1 MPKNKSAVIRYIAI
15 DKSLSRGPSTINEI
29 KEACDEVIKDIYG
42 HPISIYSVRNDIANM
57 RDRMMFDAPIRMR
70 RNEDNSVSYFY
81 EIPGYSIFTKNNL
94 KH

>member
-15 DKSLSRGPSTINEI
+15 DRCLSRGPSTINEI

-57 RDRMMFDAPIRMR
+57 RDRMMFDAPIKMR

>member
-1 MPKNKSAVIRYIAI
+1 MARNKSSIIRYIAI
-15 DKSLSRGPSTINEI
+15 DKCLSRGPSTINEI
-29 KEACDEVIKDIYG
+29 KTACDEVIKDIYG
-42 HPISIYSVRNDIANM
+42 HPISIHSVRNDIANM
-57 RDRMMFDAPIRMR
+57 RDRLMFDAPIRMR